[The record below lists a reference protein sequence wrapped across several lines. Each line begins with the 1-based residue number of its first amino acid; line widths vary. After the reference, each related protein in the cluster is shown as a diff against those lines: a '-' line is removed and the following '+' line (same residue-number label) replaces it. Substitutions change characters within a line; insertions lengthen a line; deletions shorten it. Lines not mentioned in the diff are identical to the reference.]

1 MAMNF
6 WYIYQEYKEKVESK
20 PSAIM
25 HILDQI
31 IGSISVIAAHTYTL
45 IYHSNNKIITAVA
58 I

>member
-1 MAMNF
+1 MNF

-31 IGSISVIAAHTYTL
+31 I
-45 IYHSNNKIITAVA
+45 A
-58 I
+58 IRIDNIL

>member
-1 MAMNF
+1 MNF